1 MSHRRYTLPPLHSSV
16 KLGLSNATFIAYRR
30 GVERFMQ
37 ARKLTYSNLVL
48 LRTAQIDRRFASY
61 LRELYDN
68 EGSMQTGEN
77 ARNGLHLWLPRTKN
91 RLRDSHTILHYWAR
105 QRTQQSYPP
114 IPRNVVML
122 VAVSLA
128 RRGELHAAVAVL
140 LSFDCYLRVNEC
152 LNLTKADVTIP
163 TDRRLGGDIHEK
175 TTIHLRKTKT
185 LDNLSCVVHDPVIA
199 RLLHRIVA
207 SLPTPASRLFPLT
220 ETAYREHH
228 FKGTLRR
235 IGFGHLGFVPHSLRH
250 GGATHDYVIAGMPP
264 DYIVRRGRWASAKS
278 ADRYIQQLR
287 AVDMTF
293 LIPAPLDQKGAR
305 FHEYLEAIMDDFI
318 ADQEGFAPLPP
329 LSQAVSDR
337 RL

>member
-1 MSHRRYTLPPLHSSV
+1 MSHRRYRLPALHSSV
-16 KLGLSNATFIAYRR
+16 RLGLNNSTYTDYRR
-30 GVERFMQ
+30 GVERFLE
-37 ARKLTYSNLVL
+37 ARALPYSKLVF

-68 EGSMQTGEN
+68 EGSMQSGEN

-105 QRTQQSYPP
+105 QRKQQSYPP
-114 IPRNVVML
+114 IPRNVATL

-128 RRGELHAAVAVL
+128 QRGELHAAIAVL

-152 LNLTKADVTIP
+152 LSLTKADVTIP
-163 TDRRLGGDIHEK
+163 TDRRLGGDVHEK

-185 LDNLSCVVHDPVIA
+185 LDNLSCVVHDPVVA

-220 ETAYREHH
+220 LTAYREHH
-228 FKGTLRR
+228 FKGTLR
-235 IGFGHLGFVPHSLRH
+235 GLGLGHLHFVPHSLRH
-250 GGATHDYVIAGMPP
+250 GGATHDYVIAGMTPE
-264 DYIVRRGRWASAKS
+264 YIVRRGRWASPKS

-293 LIPAPLDQKGAR
+293 LVPAAMDQQGAR
-305 FHEYLEAIMDDFI
+305 FQEHLEAVMDNFI
-318 ADQEGFAPLPP
+318 GDVFSALPP